1 MIIFFF
7 HMGHNLNWIL
17 AQEFIVIW
25 EKASL
30 IVTIKINL
38 KWVNTN
44 TTQGNGKVGWSLEGT
59 PRETS
64 LGACL
69 LLHSFLLRLLLS
81 AVINWM
87 MDVDFMSDPK
97 QLLRCFRQTKLV
109 SYEEGIRYKWLS
121 ERSSWS
127 SALGVHLKRNI
138 CFLVT
143 SVRVKDT

>member
-1 MIIFFF
+1 ML
-7 HMGHNLNWIL
+7 HNLNWIM
-17 AQEFIVIW
+17 AQEFIVIQ

-59 PRETS
+59 PREAS
-64 LGACL
+64 LCACL
-69 LLHSFLLRLLLS
+69 LLHSFLPHLVLS

-87 MDVDFMSDPK
+87 VDVDFVSEPK

-109 SYEEGIRYKWLS
+109 CYEESIRYKWLS
-121 ERSSWS
+121 EKSSLS
-127 SALGVHLKRNI
+127 STL
-138 CFLVT
+138 
-143 SVRVKDT
+143 SVFILRGISAF